1 MAPFTPA
8 QPEVPDPTRRKVFN
22 IDFLSDAT
30 VLEAPD
36 YFHVENRGHVATE
49 WNITWTKIQ
58 EEVGNMPLNIGTN
71 ASGPTR
77 DFANACCGNLNTLEI
92 DLPLN
97 KTFLK
102 FRVRFQASN
111 LLWSAW
117 SDFTEFV
124 TRNKDYKRAG
134 NNPARDG
141 VTFTD
146 RGATVQGN

>member
-1 MAPFTPA
+1 
-8 QPEVPDPTRRKVFN
+8 V
-22 IDFLSDAT
+22 DFLADAT
-30 VLEAPD
+30 VLDASE
-36 YFHVENRGHVATE
+36 YSHVENRPHIATE

-58 EEVGNMPLNIGTN
+58 QEAGNMPLNIVTN
-71 ASGPTR
+71 SDGPTR
-77 DFANACCGNLNTLEI
+77 DFENACCGDLNTLEI
-92 DLPLN
+92 NLPLN

-111 LLWSAW
+111 LLWSEW
-117 SDFTEFV
+117 SEYTEFV